1 MDEQQVAVSQQQ
13 RTHRHYQEAGNDDF
27 GLYLQ
32 EEEGKAKVAG
42 CHGHRNQCEG
52 VDVFTAESAG
62 NRSQS
67 ESEHRQRQGRFSAG
81 DDQGHFRVIQIL
93 DDAEGRQYRDAQ

>member
-1 MDEQQVAVSQQQ
+1 MTISVCTCK
-13 RTHRHYQEAGNDDF
+13 RKR
-27 GLYLQ
+27 
-32 EEEGKAKVAG
+32 AKPKWQAG
-42 CHGHRNQCEG
+42 CRGHRNQCEG
-52 VDVFTAESAG
+52 VDVFPAESAG

>member
-42 CHGHRNQCEG
+42 CRGHRNQCEG
-52 VDVFTAESAG
+52 VDVFPAESAG

-67 ESEHRQRQGRFSAG
+67 ESEHRQRQDRSAE

-93 DDAEGRQYRDAQ
+93 DDAEGRQHRDTQ